1 MKLFGLV
8 LVVLSLSVL
17 SVFQPLLRVEAQDQK
32 IVVKT
37 SEVLL
42 DVVAR
47 NKKGQPATDLTAE
60 DFEVFEDG
68 VKQTI
73 NTMKLV
79 RRSAVADPSKPT
91 ETEAGAAPAPSRAT
105 SVLPSDPD
113 VGVNIVALVF
123 DRLSPDARRR
133 AQLAAQSYLGEGSSS
148 RGFVGVF
155 AINLSLITIQ
165 NYTTDLTLVAKGVE
179 RAGSMA
185 SSTFDSN
192 PLKPSAEEAA
202 SLQQS
207 AISQAAASA
216 QSGGGGAAGA
226 AAGAAQAD
234 QQLQQM
240 QSRMQETFEQLQ
252 RDQQGYA
259 TTNGLMAL
267 VNTLQRLPGRKAVI
281 FFSEGMALPPNV
293 QNHFRSVI
301 NAANRANVSVY
312 SVDAA
317 GLRTESTLTASRDE
331 INARSRRRMDNLD
344 RAMSDTNGP
353 LTKNLERN
361 EDLLKLDPHSGLTTL
376 AVETG
381 GAFIGSTNQI
391 GPKLREIDEELNTF
405 YLLSYVPSNESYD
418 GKFRQVSVKVKRPG
432 VDVIARKGYYAV
444 PPTGSSPLFYYE
456 AGPLAALGKASKPRD
471 FPLKIQ
477 SLHFPDQSRL
487 GRVAVEIEAPASA
500 FTFSNDAEKKLY
512 STDFS
517 IVALVRDSNKQVVDK
532 LSHHYS
538 LVGPSNA
545 VDSVRKSQILF
556 YRDINLEPGKYEI
569 EAIAYDALN
578 NKASVNR
585 TMLEIPVADQ
595 NALRLSSVTLI
606 KRVEQVKE
614 KIDSPFRIGEVLVYP
629 NLNEPVSKATAKQ
642 LGFYFN
648 VYPGTAANGSPK
660 LTLEILQ
667 SGKSIAQLPL
677 KLEGP
682 DETGRI
688 QYASALPL
696 ESLAPG
702 SYEMKVTVANANQ
715 SVSRST
721 TFQLAP

>member
-1 MKLFGLV
+1 MKLFGFLLV
-8 LVVLSLSVL
+8 IFSFGLPALV
-17 SVFQPLLRVEAQDQK
+17 QPLTRFRIQDQK
-32 IVVKT
+32 ITLKT

-60 DFEVFEDG
+60 EFEIFEDG

-73 NTMKLV
+73 GSMKLI
-79 RRSAVADPSKPT
+79 RRSASAGPSNPANTAD
-91 ETEAGAAPAPSRAT
+91 AAPTNLRTPGIIST
-105 SVLPSDPD
+105 DPE

-123 DRLSPDARRR
+123 DRLSPDARKR
-133 AQLAAQSYLGEGSSS
+133 AQLAAQSYLGDGSSA

-165 NYTTDLTLVAKGVE
+165 NYTTDQGLAAKGVE

-185 SSTFDSN
+185 SSTFDAST
-192 PLKPSAEEAA
+192 LKPGAEEAA
-202 SLQQS
+202 SARQN
-207 AISQAAASA
+207 AINQAAASA
-216 QSGGGGAAGA
+216 QSGGGGAAGS

-234 QQLQQM
+234 QQFQLM

-267 VNTLQRLPGRKAVI
+267 VNTLRRLPGRKAVI

-312 SVDAA
+312 TVDAA

-344 RAMSDTNGP
+344 RAMSDTSGP

-361 EDLLKLDPHSGLTTL
+361 EDLLQLDPQSGLTVL
-376 AVETG
+376 AQETG

-391 GPKLREIDEELNTF
+391 GDKLKEIDEELSTF
-405 YLLSYVPSNESYD
+405 YLLSYLPSNESYD
-418 GKFRQVSVKVKRPG
+418 GKFRRISVRVKRSG
-432 VDVIARKGYYAV
+432 VDIVARKGYYAV

-456 AGPLAALGKASKPRD
+456 AAPLAALSKASKPKD
-471 FPLKIQ
+471 FPLKIH
-477 SLHFPDQSRL
+477 SLHFPDQNRL

-500 FTFSNDAEKKLY
+500 FTFVNDSEKKSY

-517 IVALVRDSNKQVVDK
+517 IVALVRDQNNQVVDK

-538 LVGPSNA
+538 LIGPGGA
-545 VDSVRKSQILF
+545 LESVRKSQILF
-556 YRDINLEPGKYEI
+556 YREITLESGKYEI
-569 EAIAYDALN
+569 EAVAYDAIS
-578 NKASVNR
+578 NKASVTR
-585 TMLEIPVADQ
+585 TLLDIPEADR
-595 NALRLSSVTLI
+595 NALRLSSIALI

-629 NLNEPVSKATAKQ
+629 NLNEPVSKAAAKQ

-648 VYPGTAANGSPK
+648 VYPGSASNGPPK

-667 SGKSIAQLPL
+667 AGKSIARLPL
-677 KLEGP
+677 QLGAP

-696 ESLAPG
+696 ETLGPG
-702 SYEMKVTVANANQ
+702 AYEMKITVANAYA

-721 TFQLAP
+721 VFRLEP